1 MRESY
6 SSPNLSQTTLRQSVR
21 VKNRQQVIGNRNSD
35 KFNINHANDEVINDL
50 KEDTLDHVT
59 VGDRVQ
65 HSLRSL
71 LRQKYWQE
79 TQTRIFTTDNTEN
92 TDCHLMDPAPQEM
105 IDQNPQDNF
114 FAGKRWQLILCFCVH
129 NTITGSL

>member
-35 KFNINHANDEVINDL
+35 KFDINHANDEVINDL
-50 KEDTLDHVT
+50 KEDTLDHVA
-59 VGDRVQ
+59 GDRVQ

-105 IDQNPQDNF
+105 IDQNPPDNF
-114 FAGKRWQLILCFCVH
+114 FTGKRWQLI
-129 NTITGSL
+129 

>member
-35 KFNINHANDEVINDL
+35 KFNINHANDEVLNDL
-50 KEDTLDHVT
+50 KEDTLDHVA

-79 TQTRIFTTDNTEN
+79 TQRRTLT
-92 TDCHLMDPAPQEM
+92 TDCHLMDPPQEI
-105 IDQNPQDNF
+105 IDQNPADNF
-114 FAGKRWQLILCFCVH
+114 FAGKRWQLI
-129 NTITGSL
+129 

>member
-35 KFNINHANDEVINDL
+35 KFDINHANDEVINDL
-50 KEDTLDHVT
+50 KEDTLDHVA
-59 VGDRVQ
+59 GDRVQ

-79 TQTRIFTTDNTEN
+79 TQRRTLTTDNMKSK
-92 TDCHLMDPAPQEM
+92 DCHLMDPAPQEM
-105 IDQNPQDNF
+105 IDKNPQDNSF
-114 FAGKRWQLILCFCVH
+114 TGKRWQLI
-129 NTITGSL
+129 